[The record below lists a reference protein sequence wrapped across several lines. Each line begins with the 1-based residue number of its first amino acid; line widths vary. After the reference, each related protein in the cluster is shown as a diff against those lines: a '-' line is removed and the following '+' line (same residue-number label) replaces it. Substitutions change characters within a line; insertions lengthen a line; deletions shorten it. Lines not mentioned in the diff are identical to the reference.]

1 MHIPPGGQSR
11 PPLHPST
18 ERAPRSSP
26 VIPRAQRA
34 RGNPSLLPPSFVFQ
48 TKKHHNLRCGVSSF
62 GGDKRDRTAD
72 LLNAI
77 QALSQLSY
85 TPIFSCVS
93 AADLLNIAD
102 DPPNVNPQFC
112 IFCRKRRPGYRPP
125 FQRCVYAFSLSFF
138 TSFRLATTIP
148 VRANRAMTLG
158 RTIRLLNIS
167 VTSHTKSLPDTV
179 PRKMN
184 TRAIMV

>member
-1 MHIPPGGQSR
+1 M
-11 PPLHPST
+11 
-18 ERAPRSSP
+18 
-26 VIPRAQRA
+26 
-34 RGNPSLLPPSFVFQ
+34 VF
-48 TKKHHNLRCGVSSF
+48 F

-85 TPIFSCVS
+85 TPIFCCVS

-102 DPPNVNPQFC
+102 DPPNVNPLFC

-125 FQRCVYAFSLSFF
+125 FIVAFYTFSLSFF
-138 TSFRLATTIP
+138 ISFMLATTMP
-148 VRANRAMTLG
+148 VRANKAMTLG
-158 RTIRLLNIS
+158 RTMRLLNIS

-184 TRAIMV
+184 TRAMTV